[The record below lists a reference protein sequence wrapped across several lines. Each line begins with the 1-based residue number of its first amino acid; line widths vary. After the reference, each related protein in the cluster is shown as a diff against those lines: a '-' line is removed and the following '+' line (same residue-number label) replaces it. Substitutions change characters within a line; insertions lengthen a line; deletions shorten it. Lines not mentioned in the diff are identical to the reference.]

1 MFKKMG
7 GSTGLVVTGGDSWSE
22 GRGFESQLSNYTGWT
37 FCTYTMFV
45 GKDENKRKEAGDGPL
60 FFQKCDVKFV
70 HYLEQEI
77 FVYSSQSNLK
87 KSA

>member
-1 MFKKMG
+1 
-7 GSTGLVVTGGDSWSE
+7 
-22 GRGFESQLSNYTGWT
+22 
-37 FCTYTMFV
+37 MFV

-77 FVYSSQSNLK
+77 VVYSSQSNLK